1 MLFGIWFYQA
11 HCCAIYLRLS
21 FNDHHWNLSICPHTT
36 LKLFSSTK
44 QYLQG
49 MKMQCSD
56 CNTVMFKLP
65 QVGYAHANTAMPYG
79 VKTGS
84 TDNSKTED
92 DMWREKWAGKPSV
105 NMTNYVEV
113 CKRNRF
119 LQKQHTTWRKKIFR
133 NESSVAGGK
142 PEQKPRAR
150 RTWKYLFFF
159 FDTLRRVYTSI
170 FPDLLI

>member
-1 MLFGIWFYQA
+1 
-11 HCCAIYLRLS
+11 
-21 FNDHHWNLSICPHTT
+21 
-36 LKLFSSTK
+36 
-44 QYLQG
+44 
-49 MKMQCSD
+49 MQCSD

-65 QVGYAHANTAMPYG
+65 QVGYPHANTVMPYG

-84 TDNSKTED
+84 TDSCITED

-105 NMTNYVEV
+105 NMTNYVDV
-113 CKRNRF
+113 CKRNHF

-133 NESSVAGGK
+133 NESSVARGK

-159 FDTLRRVYTSI
+159 FDTLLRVYTSI
-170 FPDLLI
+170 FLDLLIWQITEHFHLPFILRLRKNIHIFTNCNWLPYNILGLKQDLHFEK